1 MSRQFITYKPEF
13 GVQKNRT
20 SSDRLEAKYNLT
32 LLEHFYKL
40 KQPGDY

>member
-1 MSRQFITYKPEF
+1 MSGQLITYKTDL
-13 GVQKNRT
+13 GVQKIPT